1 MCGRPRRL
9 NLDRLRLLDAIRP
22 SLDCLRLLNAVGPQ
36 LLTIGNRG
44 ASGLLPLYAR
54 RLDALNLR
62 LLTLDTRRLDA
73 LGAQLLTLG
82 SGRAIGYCKALLAL
96 HSWRCHLLKLL
107 ALEALRLLTL
117 RPGLGL
123 LTLGLRLLAFGSRG
137 LPVLLRSRIGRG
149 RDRQSGDAGGE
160 KYPGHHNYS
169 F

>member
-1 MCGRPRRL
+1 
-9 NLDRLRLLDAIRP
+9 
-22 SLDCLRLLNAVGPQ
+22 LLNTVGSQ
-36 LLTIGNRG
+36 LLTVGNRRP
-44 ASGLLPLYAR
+44 SGLLAFDTR
-54 RLDALNLR
+54 RLDALDLR

-82 SGRAIGYCKALLAL
+82 PGRTIGHGKALLAL
-96 HSWRCHLLKLL
+96 DPRRCHLLKLL